1 MRPIRFYT
9 GVFLVSFAAL
19 MLEIVQ
25 TRILSVV
32 VWYHL
37 AFFVISL
44 AMFGLTAGAVW
55 VYLKGERFSEKTL
68 SYDLGYFSG
77 LFAFAT
83 AVCLAVQMTLAPV
96 ITRLFTTLWIWTELA
111 LCLSIPFFFAGV
123 AISLALTRSSYAI
136 AKVYGVDLV
145 GAASGAVGAL
155 LLLNL
160 TDGPSAVLWIA
171 VVAASSSIVFSTS
184 AIGGL
189 PEIKPPFH
197 LWLWQRQ
204 WIFLLLLLAA
214 VVNPFLEHGLQ
225 PVVVKGKFE
234 FPGTH
239 ALRKWNSFSR
249 VDVSPTFRGSPI
261 MWGPSPR
268 MFDKPWVADQVDLFI
283 DGDAGTTAY

>member
-77 LFAFAT
+77 LFAFA
-83 AVCLAVQMTLAPV
+83 
-96 ITRLFTTLWIWTELA
+96 
-111 LCLSIPFFFAGV
+111 
-123 AISLALTRSSYAI
+123 
-136 AKVYGVDLV
+136 
-145 GAASGAVGAL
+145 
-155 LLLNL
+155 
-160 TDGPSAVLWIA
+160 
-171 VVAASSSIVFSTS
+171 VVAALVSIVFSTS

-189 PEIKPPFH
+189 PEIKPLFH

-214 VVNPFLEHGLQ
+214 VVNPFFEHGLQ

-249 VDVSPTFRGSPI
+249 V
-261 MWGPSPR
+261 
-268 MFDKPWVADQVDLFI
+268 
-283 DGDAGTTAY
+283 